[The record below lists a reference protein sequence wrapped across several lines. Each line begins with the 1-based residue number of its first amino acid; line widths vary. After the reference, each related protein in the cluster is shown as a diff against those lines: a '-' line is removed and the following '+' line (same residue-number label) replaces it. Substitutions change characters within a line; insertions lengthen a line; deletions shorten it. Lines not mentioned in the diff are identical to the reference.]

1 MRADMG
7 TSRFGND
14 PNLYKDS
21 AEFNQ
26 ANSDITVSLP
36 EPRKPSKTCV
46 GKAAGGGCKK
56 AKYFR

>member
-1 MRADMG
+1 MG